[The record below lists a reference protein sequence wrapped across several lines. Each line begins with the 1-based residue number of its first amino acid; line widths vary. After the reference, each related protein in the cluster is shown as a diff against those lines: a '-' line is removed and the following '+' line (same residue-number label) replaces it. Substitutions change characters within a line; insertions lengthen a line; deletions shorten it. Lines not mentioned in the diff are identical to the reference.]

1 MNMTL
6 QPIVGGYYTTET
18 MPTGRYQVQI
28 IGTCDVAIMESVDG
42 VKFSRG
48 KQFSVVDSACF
59 LLDLPI
65 GGQWYLRTT
74 QNVTIKYID

>member
-1 MNMTL
+1 MNL
-6 QPIVGGYYTTET
+6 QPIGGGVYTTET

-42 VKFSRG
+42 IKFSRG

-59 LLDLPI
+59 LVDLPI